1 MINRPS
7 PFLSY
12 QSLIYEMLNLKSML
26 TKEEFINDV
35 TEISDMP
42 DFNKELVTAKL
53 KKWLASIGME
63 ENTRIFIT
71 RENSLIAGH
80 YLEIK
85 EGDLVLNDTDLLINF
100 DDETIK
106 EVYFE
111 IRDKVNLGLNKGG

>member
-1 MINRPS
+1 
-7 PFLSY
+7 
-12 QSLIYEMLNLKSML
+12 MLNLKSML

-53 KKWLASIGME
+53 KKWLSSIGME

-71 RENSLIAGH
+71 RKNSLIAGH

-85 EGDLVLNDTDLLINF
+85 EGDLVLNDIDLLINF
-100 DDETIK
+100 NDETIK

-111 IRDKVNLGLNKGG
+111 IRDKVILGLNKGG